1 MDRTRSSSEVRKP
14 YASPTVKRWGTVSE
28 VTKVGKT
35 NPGFD
40 IIPGTEE
47 PGFGS
52 VYPKG

>member
-1 MDRTRSSSEVRKP
+1 MDKTRSIPQSRKTYSSP
-14 YASPTVKRWGTVSE
+14 QVKRWGTVSE

-52 VYPKG
+52 VYPRG